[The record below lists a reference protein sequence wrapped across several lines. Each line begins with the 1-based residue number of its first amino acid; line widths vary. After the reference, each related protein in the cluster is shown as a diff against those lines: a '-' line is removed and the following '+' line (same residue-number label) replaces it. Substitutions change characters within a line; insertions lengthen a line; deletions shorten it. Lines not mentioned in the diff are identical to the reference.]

1 MITFAPFL
9 TLVNLKQVLAVSQM
23 VSFTES
29 HEAANYAPSFRPK
42 TPLEQKFWHVFLFY
56 FCRKCLKFRE
66 TLTWSAIHPG
76 KPICHGVCLM
86 TDKVHC
92 WLSTWNFKEQMRVR
106 KSFTSTFIKKPP
118 LSIRRLG
125 LYNLWIFGF
134 ISITFL
140 VILLILIS
148 TLGSGNLILVIVFEA
163 THF

>member
-1 MITFAPFL
+1 
-9 TLVNLKQVLAVSQM
+9 M

-66 TLTWSAIHPG
+66 TLTWSAIHLG

-106 KSFTSTFIKKPP
+106 KSFASTFIKNRPFF
-118 LSIRRLG
+118 IRCLC
-125 LYNLWIFGF
+125 LYTMIFDF
-134 ISITFL
+134 FLLHKFAFTFL

-148 TLGSGNLILVIVFEA
+148 TLGNDDLILVIVFYVILLMGMRDCA
-163 THF
+163 DYFYLDDII